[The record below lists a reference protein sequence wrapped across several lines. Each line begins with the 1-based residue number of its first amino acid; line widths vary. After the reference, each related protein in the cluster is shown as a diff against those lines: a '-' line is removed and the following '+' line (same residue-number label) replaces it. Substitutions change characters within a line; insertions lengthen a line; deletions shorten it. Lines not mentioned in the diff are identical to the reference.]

1 MLLYWK
7 PVAELHTQKLKS
19 DIWTYF
25 SDWKHYVA
33 ILFFGTNSSSA
44 VYVRNKQAFAQ
55 KIWLPAFIFWQEH
68 KEQNLWIFEDL
79 SEDIVRRYENTDQ
92 VFNLIDRLN
101 LDERCLGIMIQ
112 MPLPDFLKHER
123 DRLVSAVSE
132 SKDIDGLWWGLVG
145 KSFADFISFTPATPK
160 AVMSLLDYYEL
171 WNLKGKRV
179 AIIGQ
184 SIVVWKPLA
193 LECLKRWAIVQC
205 FDISNTEQE
214 IQEWCQQAEY
224 IFSGTGVIHLVN
236 ENYVNKE
243 KNQIL
248 VDIWYGHLNG
258 KAAGDIDFESVE
270 EKVKYITPVP
280 WWVWP
285 LTIVSLFENVISL
298 RKNYWKI

>member
-44 VYVRNKQAFAQ
+44 VYVRNKQAFSQ
-55 KIWLPAFIFWQEH
+55 KIWLPAFIFWQEY

-79 SEDIVRRYENTDQ
+79 SEDIVRRYENIDQ
-92 VFNLIDRLN
+92 VFKLIDRLN
-101 LDERCLGIMIQ
+101 LDERCVGIMIQ
-112 MPLPDFLKHER
+112 MPLPDFLK
-123 DRLVSAVSE
+123 D
-132 SKDIDGLWWGLVG
+132 
-145 KSFADFISFTPATPK
+145 
-160 AVMSLLDYYEL
+160 EL
-171 WNLKGKRV
+171 WNLKGRRV

-248 VDIWYGHLNG
+248 VDIWYGHLDG

>member
-1 MLLYWK
+1 MLLYGK

-19 DIWTYF
+19 DIGTYF
-25 SDWKHYVA
+25 SDGKHYVA

-55 KIWLPAFIFWQEH
+55 KIGLPAFIFGQEH
-68 KEQNLWIFEDL
+68 KEQNLGIFEDL

-101 LDERCLGIMIQ
+101 LDERCVGIMIQ
-112 MPLPDFLKHER
+112 MPLPDFLKHDR
-123 DRLVSAVSE
+123 DRLVSAVDE
-132 SKDIDGLWWGLVG
+132 KKDIDGLGGGLVG
-145 KSFADFISFTPATPK
+145 KSFANFISFTPATPK

-171 WNLKGKRV
+171 GNLKGRRV

-184 SIVVWKPLA
+184 SIVVGKPLA
-193 LECLKRWAIVQC
+193 LECLKRGAIVQC

-214 IQEWCQQAEY
+214 IQEGCQQAEY

-248 VDIWYGHLNG
+248 VDIGYGHLNG

-270 EKVKYITPVP
+270 GIVKYITPVP
-280 WWVWP
+280 GGVGP

-298 RKNYWKI
+298 RKNYGKI